1 MCRTSDNI
9 GRVALDCWRKSH
21 FRATCM
27 SILPHNPDQAL
38 LHRFRDAPGA
48 PLPIDSS
55 PFAQALGGRISA
67 IDVTRQRV
75 ELLFEPG
82 PQFLQGVNVVQ
93 GGVVSAMIDFAMA
106 FAGLAMLPVPRA
118 CATTTL
124 NVAFQRP
131 APPGLYVAIGEIER
145 IGQRVI
151 FARGSL
157 SRPDEPPVAT
167 GTSTLTIY

>member
-1 MCRTSDNI
+1 
-9 GRVALDCWRKSH
+9 
-21 FRATCM
+21 M
-27 SILPHNPDQAL
+27 SIPPQNPDQIL

-55 PFAQALGGRISA
+55 PFARALGGRIA
-67 IDVTRQRV
+67 RVDGVQQRV
-75 ELLFEPG
+75 ELLFAPG
-82 PQFLQGVNVVQ
+82 PEFLQGVNVVQ

-106 FAGLAMLPVPRA
+106 FAGLAMLPPTRS

-124 NVAFQRP
+124 SVAFQRP
-131 APPGLYVAIGEIER
+131 ARPGTYVAVGIVER

-151 FARGSL
+151 FCRGTL
-157 SRPDEPPVAT
+157 ARPDEAPVAS

>member
-1 MCRTSDNI
+1 
-9 GRVALDCWRKSH
+9 
-21 FRATCM
+21 M
-27 SILPHNPDQAL
+27 SIAPQNRDQIL

-55 PFAQALGGRISA
+55 PFALALGGRIA
-67 IDVTRQRV
+67 RVDVERQSV

-82 PQFLQGVNVVQ
+82 PQFLQGANVVQ

-106 FAGLAMLPVPRA
+106 FAGLAMLPAVRS

-124 NVAFQRP
+124 TVAFQRP
-131 APPGLYVAIGEIER
+131 ARPGTYVAAGTIER

-151 FARGSL
+151 FSRGTL
-157 SRPDEPPVAT
+157 ARPDEPPVAT